1 MTSLTLESTGITI
14 HPDNSRVI
22 VRAFI
27 PDDHRLI
34 ARIINRALTLS
45 TTEIADRL
53 KELHRLFD
61 FRHPA
66 LTSNWENNYAHVRQ
80 FIEAGEK
87 LTPEQ
92 QLYLGALFS
101 GEYTLES
108 AALFN
113 PSIVP
118 HPDQSNTPDGA
129 LRFIMSLRATGEG
142 HISSIAFRTGT
153 IHSNGTVLLDQ
164 PTGHVSAPDL
174 NPNPTF
180 RRNRFFRKIQDL
192 NLNTPWTQEVMESLS
207 DTFTRNELD
216 EVLHTACGA
225 TRCDS
230 QEVRQSLECI
240 QWLSQVNYEVEFDPS
255 IPLAERIIFPNSPS
269 ESNGIEDARFVRF
282 VEEDGVATYFA
293 TYTAYNGH
301 SILPQLLETS
311 DFLSFQAHSL
321 DGAGVYNKGMALFP
335 RRIGGRFAMISR
347 QDDENLYLMLSDDV
361 RVWDE
366 SKVLRRPEADWEV
379 IKIGNCGSP
388 IETPEG
394 WLLLTHGVGAMRRY
408 CIGALLL
415 DLNDPSV
422 VLGSLSEP
430 LIEPDEKGR
439 NGYVPNVVYTCGAM
453 LHAGKLILPYGLSD
467 SLTTIKTINFA
478 KIINALLTKKKNQTN
493 QKNGR

>member
-1 MTSLTLESTGITI
+1 MPHLTLEPTGIDI

-34 ARIINRALTLS
+34 ARIINRALTLG
-45 TTEIADRL
+45 TAEIADCL

-61 FRHPA
+61 SRHPA
-66 LTSNWENNYAHVRQ
+66 LTTNWEHHYAHVRQ
-80 FIEAGEK
+80 FVEDEDQ
-87 LTPEQ
+87 LTSEQ
-92 QLYLGALFS
+92 RLYIGALFS
-101 GEYTLES
+101 GEYTVES

-118 HPDQSNTPDGA
+118 HPDQSGIPGGA
-129 LRFIMSLRATGEG
+129 VRFIMSLRATGEG
-142 HISSIAFRTGT
+142 HISSIAFRTGM
-153 IHSNGTVLLDQ
+153 IHPNGSVSLDQ
-164 PTGHVSAPDL
+164 QTGHVSAPDL

-180 RRNRFFRKIQDL
+180 RRNQFSRKIQDM
-192 NLNTPWTQEVMESLS
+192 NLNTPWTQEVMESLG
-207 DTFTRNELD
+207 DTFTRNELN
-216 EVLHTACGA
+216 EVLHTACGI
-225 TRCDS
+225 TRCDNR
-230 QEVRQSLECI
+230 EVRQSLECI
-240 QWLSQVNYEVEFDPS
+240 QWLSLVNYEVEFDSS
-255 IPLAERIIFPNSPS
+255 IPLTERIIFPNSPS

-282 VEEDGVATYFA
+282 VEEDGVVKYFA

-311 DFLSFQAHSL
+311 DFLSFRARSL
-321 DGAGVYNKGMALFP
+321 GGSGVHNKGMALFP
-335 RRIGGRFAMISR
+335 RRIGGEFAMIAR
-347 QDDENLYLMLSDDV
+347 QDDENLYLMLSEDV

-366 SKVLRRPEADWEV
+366 SRVLRHPEADWEA

-415 DLNDPSV
+415 DLDDPSI
-422 VLGSLSEP
+422 VLGCLSEP

-467 SLTTIKTINFA
+467 SSTTIKTIDL
-478 KIINALLTKKKNQTN
+478 KTLLNALLTTNKKLTN
-493 QKNGR
+493 